1 MNSHRTILV
10 TGGAGYIGSHSCLVL
25 LEAGY
30 EVVVLDNLSNSSA
43 ESLTRVQALAGKP
56 LHFIEGDVRDP
67 QLLRDIFAR
76 HNITAVVHF
85 AGLKAVGESVEKPL
99 DYFSVNVAGTIALCQ
114 AMQTAGVFT
123 LVFSSSC
130 TVYGD
135 PQYVPI
141 PEHHPTGNTANP
153 YGRSKHMVEQVL
165 QDLAA
170 SNNQWKIALLRYF
183 NPVGAHAS
191 GQIGED
197 PRGIPNNLVPYICQV
212 AVGRH
217 QYLRVFGNDYPT
229 HDGTGIRDYIHV
241 VDVAEGH
248 AAALKAIERENFTG
262 LEAYNLGTGQGY
274 SVFDVVKA
282 FEAASGQTV
291 PYKVLPRRAGDVPQ
305 TYADATKAKTQLHW
319 AAQRTLTTMMQDAWH
334 WQFMNPCGYEDPT
347 LSRVVH
353 SPQLEL

>member
-1 MNSHRTILV
+1 MNSVNRRRIILV

-67 QLLRDIFAR
+67 LVLRDIFAR

-99 DYFSVNVAGTIALCQ
+99 YYFSVNVAGTIALCQ
-114 AMQTAGVFT
+114 AMQAAGVCT

-130 TVYGD
+130 TVYGE

-170 SNNQWKIALLRYF
+170 SNSQWKIAVLRYF

-191 GQIGED
+191 GKIGED

-217 QYLRVFGNDYPT
+217 QFLRVFGNDYPT

-241 VDVAEGH
+241 MDVAEGH
-248 AAALKAIERENFTG
+248 AAALQTLQHEKFTG
-262 LEAYNLGTGQGY
+262 LEAYNLGTGQGS
-274 SVFDVVKA
+274 SVLDVVKA
-282 FEAASGQTV
+282 FEAASGQTI
-291 PYKVLPRRAGDVPQ
+291 PYEVLPRRVGDIPQ
-305 TYADATKAKTQLHW
+305 TYADVTKAKTQLNW
-319 AAQRTLTTMMQDAWH
+319 TAQRKLNNMMQDAWH
-334 WQFMNPCGYEDPT
+334 WQCHNPQGYSLFAADAGT
-347 LSRVVH
+347 H
-353 SPQLEL
+353 